1 MWTLVLATLL
11 TLTCSSGTRSVQPPD
26 GPVESDRPGSIGRV
40 GTADDVTSIRNV
52 PLIFLGGGSTDQDDG
67 MRRFV
72 SAAGGGNLTVIR
84 ASGSTGYND
93 YLFGLS
99 DAASVETFLLDRR
112 ELAEHPQTNA
122 LIGQSEA
129 LFVAG
134 GDQWSYTRFW
144 NGTHLSATLDTLIH
158 RRRIPFGG
166 TSAGA
171 MIWGGR
177 YFDAS
182 AGSVVSAEAL
192 ANPFHPLVTLRPA
205 LFRTPAILEDRII
218 DTHFSERGRQ
228 GRLMV
233 FLARSLRDGGMFRGI
248 AIDER
253 TALVIDAAGI
263 GTVYGA
269 GFVWMYL
276 PFGDAGGITPE
287 SMVADTPFTW
297 YRNGRAVLV
306 WKLGNGDRFDLHRN
320 RPLDRPSSYFATVRQ
335 GVFAIE
341 AIDPASLD

>member
-1 MWTLVLATLL
+1 MWALVLAPVF
-11 TLTCSSGTRSVQPPD
+11 TLTCVSGTGGMQPPD
-26 GPVESDRPGSIGRV
+26 RPVEPDRPGAIGRV
-40 GTADDVTSIRNV
+40 GTADDVTSTRSV

-72 SAAGGGNLTVIR
+72 AAGGGGNVTVIR
-84 ASGSTGYND
+84 ASGSTGYNE

-112 ELAEHPQTNA
+112 ELAEHPRTNA
-122 LIGQSEA
+122 LIAQSEA

-144 NGTHLSATLDTLIH
+144 NGSRLSTTLDTLIH

-182 AGSVVSAEAL
+182 AGSVLSADAL
-192 ANPFHPLVTLRPA
+192 ANPFHPLVTLRTS

-233 FLARSLRDGGMFRGI
+233 FLARSLGEGRVFHGM

-253 TALVIDAAGI
+253 TALVIDEAGI

-276 PFGDAGGITPE
+276 PYGDAGGITPE
-287 SMVADTPFTW
+287 TMAADTPLTW

-306 WKLGNGDRFDLHRN
+306 WKLGNGDRFDLNRN
-320 RPLDRPSSYFATVRQ
+320 RPLDRPSSYFASVRQ

-341 AIDPASLD
+341 AVDPASLD